1 LVIGLL
7 IYMMLVGA
15 SASVVRAVIMGIVF
29 LFANQMGRQGLAL
42 NTLFLTALGMTVFD
56 PMWLWDAGFQLSC
69 VATLG
74 LILYATPLQK
84 TVESWVARALPLER
98 VKLMMGVV
106 SDALLVTLAAQLAT
120 IPLIAYY
127 FKQIPL
133 LSLIIN
139 TLVLPAQSGVMV
151 AGGLALLAG
160 LVWIPLGQ
168 VLGWVA
174 WLFLAW
180 TTGIIE
186 LMDKIPGVS
195 LPLKNV
201 SVGWIVG
208 YYAVLAAV
216 TWWLKQPADAR
227 LNFRRTLDRIKPHRT
242 WRNILIAAG
251 VAAVLIAIA
260 FVQLPDGKLHVYF
273 LDVGQGDAIFV
284 VTPAGKQV
292 LVDGGPAPSVIL
304 NQLAR
309 HMPFWDRS
317 LDLVV
322 ATQPDVDHLA
332 GLVAVLER
340 YQVGAVLT
348 QEWPGRDPT
357 AARWSQLIAERR
369 PSRIAPQAG
378 QKLQLEPGVEMLV
391 LHPDASAAA
400 SLKGNDASLVT
411 RLTFGGVSF
420 LFAADME
427 AAGEAAL
434 IRSGRLERAD
444 VLKAAHHG
452 SKTSSTPEFLALAD
466 PLVVV
471 IQVGAGNSFGHPS
484 PDLLARLEGRRVYRT
499 DYAGTV
505 EIASDGTRLWIRTE
519 KEK

>member
-1 LVIGLL
+1 LC
-7 IYMMLVGA
+7 
-15 SASVVRAVIMGIVF
+15 
-29 LFANQMGRQGLAL
+29 
-42 NTLFLTALGMTVFD
+42 MTGYD
-56 PMWLWDAGFQLSC
+56 PMWLWDVGFQLSFA
-69 VATLG
+69 ATLG

-84 TVESWVARALPLER
+84 AVEGWVARVLPLER
-98 VKLMMGVV
+98 AKPMLDVI
-106 SDALLVTLAAQLAT
+106 SDALLVTLAAQLTT

-127 FKQIPL
+127 FRQISL
-133 LSLIIN
+133 LSLIVN

-186 LMDKIPGVS
+186 LTARIPNAVW
-195 LPLKNV
+195 LLENV

-208 YYAVLAAV
+208 YYVLLAAV
-216 TWWLKQPADAR
+216 TWWLTRPADAR
-227 LNFRRTLDRIKPHRT
+227 PNARQLPGRIKPHVT
-242 WRNILIAAG
+242 GRNALMAAGAVVALIAA
-251 VAAVLIAIA
+251 AL
-260 FVQLPDGKLHVYF
+260 VQLPDGKLHVYF
-273 LDVGQGDAIFV
+273 LDVGQGDAILI
-284 VTPAGKQV
+284 VTPAGRQV
-292 LVDGGPAPSVIL
+292 LMDGGPAPSVIL

-340 YQVGAVLT
+340 YQVGAVLAH
-348 QEWPGRDPT
+348 EWPQGGRD
-357 AARWSQLIAERR
+357 AATTHWRQLVAERR
-369 PSRIAPQAG
+369 PSRIVPQAG
-378 QKLQLEPGVEMLV
+378 QRLQLEPGVEMVV
-391 LHPDASAAA
+391 LHPDDSAAA
-400 SLKGNDASLVT
+400 SLTGNDASLVT

-420 LFAADME
+420 LFTADIE

-434 IRSGRLERAD
+434 IRSGRLERAA

-452 SKTSSTPEFLALAD
+452 SQTSTTPEFLGLAD
-466 PLVVV
+466 PLVVA
-471 IQVGAGNSFGHPS
+471 IQAGAENTFGHPS
-484 PDLLARLEGRRVYRT
+484 PEVLARLAGRRVFRT
-499 DYAGTV
+499 DQSGTV
-505 EIASDGTRLWIRTE
+505 EIVSDGTRLWITTE
-519 KEK
+519 K